1 MRILLVGLDQLH
13 DPMLDVVEG
22 LRIAGW
28 PILGSPRAAL
38 NRQIKIVR
46 DAIDVEIEKHLGGR
60 PIWMLGLAQQTQ

>member
-1 MRILLVGLDQLH
+1 MGILLVGLDQLH

-28 PILGSPRAAL
+28 PILGSPCTAL
-38 NRQIKIVR
+38 NRQTKIVR
-46 DAIDVEIEKHLGGR
+46 DAIDVEIEKHLRGR